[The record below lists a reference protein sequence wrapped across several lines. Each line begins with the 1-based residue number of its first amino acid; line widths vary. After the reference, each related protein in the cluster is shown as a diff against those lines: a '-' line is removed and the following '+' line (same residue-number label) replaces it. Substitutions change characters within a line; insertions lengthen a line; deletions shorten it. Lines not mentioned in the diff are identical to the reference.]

1 MRIDKY
7 LKISRLIKRRTIA
20 KEVVEN
26 GRIILNGRPAKPS
39 SEVKIGDI
47 IILNLGRHRLKVKIE
62 NIDEIATRQKS
73 STFYTLLKDEIIE
86 RTED

>member
-7 LKISRLIKRRTIA
+7 LKIARLIKRRTIA

-47 IILNLGRHRLKVKIE
+47 IILNLGRHRLEVKIE

>member
-47 IILNLGRHRLKVKIE
+47 IILNLGRHRLEVKIE
-62 NIDEIATRQKS
+62 NIDEIAKDKKV
-73 STFYTLLKDEIIE
+73 LLFILC
-86 RTED
+86 

>member
-7 LKISRLIKRRTIA
+7 LKKSRLIKRRTIA

-26 GRIILNGRPAKPS
+26 GRIILNGRPEKPS
-39 SEVKIGDI
+39 REVKIGDI
-47 IILNLGRHRLKVKIE
+47 IILNLGRHRLEVKIE

>member
-1 MRIDKY
+1 MRIDKF

-20 KEVVEN
+20 KEVVDN
-26 GRIILNGRPAKPS
+26 GRILLNGRPTKPA

-47 IILNLGRHRLKVKIE
+47 LLLNLGRHRLEIRIE

-73 STFYTLLKDEIIE
+73 PTFYTLIKDEIIDRPE
-86 RTED
+86 E

>member
-47 IILNLGRHRLKVKIE
+47 IILNLGRHRLEVKIE